1 MAMLKFVRHFRFL
14 PAVVALIA
22 LMASSAHAAK
32 PSQVSPTDRI
42 LLDRITSYINGIRNL
57 EGDFTQISP
66 KGKVSTGRF
75 YISKPGKLRFEY
87 APPNPFLIVSDG
99 TWLTVN
105 NRARNRSDQYPLSKT
120 PLRLML
126 SNQVDLSKQAI
137 VRQIQN
143 NDGIITVAL
152 EDRDQLVSGHLILV
166 FNDNTKALQQWVVVD
181 AQGRRTTVS
190 LGNTVTGTKP
200 DPRLFKIERKDRN
213 KSKTDR

>member
-1 MAMLKFVRHFRFL
+1 MLKFFRYMVAIQAFM
-14 PAVVALIA
+14 ALIA
-22 LMASSAHAAK
+22 IAVEPAIAAK
-32 PSQVSPTDRI
+32 STQVAPGDRM
-42 LLDRITSYINGIRNL
+42 LLDKITNYINGIRNL

-66 KGKVSTGRF
+66 KGKVSTGKF

-99 TWLTVN
+99 TWLTVK
-105 NRARNRSDQYPLSKT
+105 NRARKKSDQYPLSKT

-126 SNQVDLSKQAI
+126 SDHIDLSKQAI

-152 EDRDQLVSGHLILV
+152 EDKDQLVSGHLILV

-190 LGNTVTGTKP
+190 LGNTVADTKP
-200 DPRLFKIERKDRN
+200 DPRLFKVKLQDRS